1 MSIVHS
7 SVPGAGP
14 TVIPL
19 AQETCRHAIHPT
31 AIIATW
37 RARRR
42 YRAHLRRLLQVGRY
56 MIADIG
62 LALDEVLE
70 ETEKPFWRA

>member
-7 SVPGAGP
+7 SAPGACA
-14 TVIPL
+14 TL
-19 AQETCRHAIHPT
+19 APPPREIRRPAVQT
-31 AIIATW
+31 AFIATW
-37 RARRR
+37 QARRR

-62 LALDEVLE
+62 LSLDEVLAE
-70 ETEKPFWRA
+70 IEKPFWRT